1 VNEQRREGRALFSRL
16 AAAGPTPG
24 DHPVYDEGVHLQGDW
39 SGLPSIAWVTGCV
52 TGADPVLP
60 LIERPNALA

>member
-1 VNEQRREGRALFSRL
+1 MNCCANEGRCSADWPRW
-16 AAAGPTPG
+16 APPPRG